1 MERGEQ
7 GGIIQGLHK
16 GPPNNTNMATTLRRE
31 ETVRISGDTKRVMM
45 LKDELHERYRD
56 KYEIISEV
64 TNNSLRLGRSTVELT
79 FKKRAYGRIAMGDM
93 LRIHGFID
101 GFMVG
106 GKLERVIMWE
116 EGLEDAITKSS
127 TGLF

>member
-1 MERGEQ
+1 
-7 GGIIQGLHK
+7 
-16 GPPNNTNMATTLRRE
+16 MATTLRRE

-56 KYEIISEV
+56 KYEIVSEV
-64 TNNSLRLGRSTVELT
+64 TNNSMRTGRSTVELT